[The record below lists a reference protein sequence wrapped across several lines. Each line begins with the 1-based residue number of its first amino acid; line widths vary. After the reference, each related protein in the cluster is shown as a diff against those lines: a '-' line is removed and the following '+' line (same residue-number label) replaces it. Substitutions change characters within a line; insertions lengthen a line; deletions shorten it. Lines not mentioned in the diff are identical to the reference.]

1 MSPPR
6 SRLTWIYMAAVII
19 PAAVAAAVLA
29 AVGAAEASASDAQAA
44 AHAGDLGRV
53 LATIVIV
60 VAAAHAGGALAVR
73 LHQPCVIGQAAVGL
87 MLGPSLLGV
96 LAPGA
101 ADFLRHPASVR
112 AVDLLAQLGVILF
125 VFVVS
130 QQMAGHSAAG
140 SVSQAVAI
148 GHAMIAVPFVC
159 GVLTAVLL
167 LEPYRPPA
175 VGGLPYALF
184 LGAALSATA
193 LPVLAHI
200 LAERR
205 MLTSKVGTLATGSAA
220 VGDATLWCLL
230 AVTMCLVERGSLAQT
245 MTRLAGA
252 AVFAAAVWWLA
263 RPLMAYAAGRYAGG
277 GILGPAALLAGLLL
291 SAAATEH
298 LGLHAIF
305 GAFLF
310 GLAVPRGAIAVQQ
323 VTTMASGL
331 TEWLLLPLF
340 FTAVGLRTD
349 LGLLSGNAAISLCA
363 AVLAVAALSKLIS
376 GTAVSRA
383 VGLSWRESAAIG
395 VAMNCRGMTELL
407 VLNTGL
413 AAGVIGSDVFAVFV
427 VMTLV
432 TTAATGPLLTLLGYR
447 RPTRPS
453 AAAQPPVP
461 VTAAV
466 PS

>member
-1 MSPPR
+1 M
-6 SRLTWIYMAAVII
+6 
-19 PAAVAAAVLA
+19 
-29 AVGAAEASASDAQAA
+29 
-44 AHAGDLGRV
+44 
-53 LATIVIV
+53 
-60 VAAAHAGGALAVR
+60 
-73 LHQPCVIGQAAVGL
+73 
-87 MLGPSLLGV
+87 
-96 LAPGA
+96 
-101 ADFLRHPASVR
+101 
-112 AVDLLAQLGVILF
+112 
-125 VFVVS
+125 
-130 QQMAGHSAAG
+130 
-140 SVSQAVAI
+140 
-148 GHAMIAVPFVC
+148 
-159 GVLTAVLL
+159 LL

-175 VGGLPYALF
+175 VAGLPDALF

-205 MLTSKVGTLATGSAA
+205 VLTSKVGTLATGSAA

-230 AVTMCLVERGSLAQT
+230 AVTMCLVERGSVAQT

-263 RPLMAYAAGRYAGG
+263 WPLMAYAASRYAAG

-291 SAAATEH
+291 SAATTEH

-363 AVLAVAALSKLIS
+363 TVLAVAALSKLIS
-376 GTAVSRA
+376 ATAVSRA
-383 VGLSWRESAAIG
+383 VGLSWRVSAAIG

-453 AAAQPPVP
+453 TAAQPPVP
-461 VTAAV
+461 VTAAA